1 MQVTSLANQV
11 AKVIAMASLGMVC
24 GLLEE
29 EVIAIKSETIAA
41 LKTLN
46 EYFYSQMPGSS
57 EHLPCLVNFNKSLQK
72 PETGHS
78 LR

>member
-1 MQVTSLANQV
+1 M

-24 GLLEE
+24 DLLEE
-29 EVIAIKSETIAA
+29 EVIAIQSETIAA

-46 EYFYSQMPGSS
+46 EYFYSQMSS

-72 PETGHS
+72 PETGDS

>member
-1 MQVTSLANQV
+1 MANQV
-11 AKVIAMASLGMVC
+11 AKVIAMASLSMVC

-29 EVIAIKSETIAA
+29 EVIALQSETIAA

-46 EYFYSQMPGSS
+46 EFFYSQMSTSS
-57 EHLPCLVNFNKSLQK
+57 ECLPCLGNFNTPLQK
-72 PETGHS
+72 PETGDS